1 MNPWLA
7 LLAAAIGYA
16 FGSISF
22 ARIIARRVA
31 PDEDISS
38 LTIGVPGSTARIQSN
53 AISATTVRLHLGAK
67 WGGLTSLLDMLKAA
81 LPALAF
87 RIWQPG
93 APYYLIAA
101 GMATVG
107 HIWPIQHRFK
117 GGRGMSPTL
126 GGMFVLDPL
135 GTVLTNLAG
144 TLVGLPFKDMF
155 LITGS
160 GIVLMIPWIWFR
172 THDAVKLAYV
182 LAMNALYWSVMI
194 PEWRELLRLRREGEL
209 DAFRQA
215 EELRVVR
222 PDGRETTDSYTP
234 ATMLAKLKAPF
245 QKKED
250 KPS

>member
-1 MNPWLA
+1 MNPWIA
-7 LLAAAIGYA
+7 LLAAVIGYGL
-16 FGSISF
+16 GSISF
-22 ARIIARRVA
+22 ARVVARRVA
-31 PDEDISS
+31 PDEDITS
-38 LTIGVPGSTARIQSN
+38 LTIGVPGSEARLQSQ

-81 LPALAF
+81 LPALVF
-87 RIWQPG
+87 RLWQPE

-117 GGRGMSPTL
+117 GGRGMSPIL

-144 TLVGLPFKDMF
+144 TLIGLPFKDIF
-155 LITGS
+155 LITGA

-172 THDAVKLAYV
+172 THDGAKLAYV
-182 LAMNALYWSVMI
+182 LAMNALYWSAMI
-194 PEWRELLRLRREGEL
+194 PEWRELLRLHREGEL

-222 PDGRETTDSYTP
+222 ADGRETSDSYTP

-245 QKKED
+245 QRKQD
-250 KPS
+250 NSS